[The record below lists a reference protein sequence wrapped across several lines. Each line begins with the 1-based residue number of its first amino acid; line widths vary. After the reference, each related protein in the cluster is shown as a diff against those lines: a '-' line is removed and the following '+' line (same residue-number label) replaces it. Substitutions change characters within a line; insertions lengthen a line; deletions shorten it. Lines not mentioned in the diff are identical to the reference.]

1 MRFSRSGALA
11 AALLLTLGAGACS
24 SKSTTAS
31 TTTTA
36 GGGVTTTAGGG
47 SATTAPAGAANTI
60 DIQSF
65 SFKVGSASYKAGS
78 TITVTNL
85 DNTDHSLTAND
96 GSFDTGI
103 FSSGSKTITLS
114 KAGTYSIHCRI
125 HSFMSGTITVTP

>member
-36 GGGVTTTAGGG
+36 GGGVTTTGGAG
-47 SATTAPAGAANTI
+47 TTAPPAGAANTI
-60 DIQSF
+60 DIHSF
-65 SFKVGSASYKAGS
+65 SFKVGSGSYKAGS